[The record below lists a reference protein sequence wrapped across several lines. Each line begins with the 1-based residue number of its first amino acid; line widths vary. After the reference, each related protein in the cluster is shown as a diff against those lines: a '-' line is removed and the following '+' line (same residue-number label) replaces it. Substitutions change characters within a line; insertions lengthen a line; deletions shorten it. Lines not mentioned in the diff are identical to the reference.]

1 MLFVFFFLAASL
13 VIYSAIQVTKYVT
26 AFNEKTNVSAGFIG
40 LVVFSL
46 ITSLPELITSTYAVI
61 LGQPLMSFGN
71 ILGSNAFNL
80 VILAILNV
88 VFLRKGIFKQ
98 VSKTNKITLLIIIA
112 LNLLTLLGLMF
123 PVVLP
128 IPLFHISLVSAII
141 FLIYAAVLF
150 WSYKSGSEEEEEEPS
165 NSPLSHLKIEQIFA
179 RGLCFIVL
187 MILFSLLMTKISDQI
202 VLNYPQIGATLA
214 GTLLLAVATSLPELV
229 TTYSLCKMGR
239 ANIAIAGI
247 LGSSLFN
254 FTILFVVDLFTL
266 RLSVFQEA
274 SLSPE
279 LAILRVLV
287 FLGISLSVYFTLY
300 FLIAKKLPKIIY
312 ALVSLGVVVIYLL
325 FIKMMV
331 G

>member
-98 VSKTNKITLLIIIA
+98 VSKANKITLLIIIA

-150 WSYKSGSEEEEEEPS
+150 WSYKSGSEEEEEPS

-229 TTYSLCKMGR
+229 TTYALCKMGR

-312 ALVSLGVVVIYLL
+312 AMVSLGVVVIYLL